1 MSKLPVVYAP
11 MPAPIL
17 EQLALNMPL
26 ITQQTVEFVG
36 REIRRVGL
44 SRAVVGLSGG
54 IDSAVICYLAAL
66 ALGPQNVLAVRMP
79 YRTSSPGSLADAQA
93 VIDALGVQADT
104 VEITP
109 MVEPLFK
116 RFEIGAESRGE
127 RLRRGNIMARQRMI
141 VLYDQSAAFGGLVVG
156 TGNRTEMLLGY
167 STLFGDS
174 AHAIN
179 PIGDLYKCQ
188 VRQLAAHLG
197 VPPSILDK
205 PPSADLWVGQ
215 TDEGELGFTYDQ
227 ADQILHLLFDQRM
240 DPAQVAN
247 QGFELSLVE
256 KIETTVRRNQYK
268 RVMPVICK
276 IGPRTVGRDFRYPRD
291 WGT

>member
-1 MSKLPVVYAP
+1 MNRLPVVTP
-11 MPAPIL
+11 PPPPAIL
-17 EQLALNMPL
+17 DRLALNMPL
-26 ITQQTVEFVG
+26 VTAQMVAFVAE
-36 REIRRVGL
+36 EIRRVGL
-44 SRAVVGLSGG
+44 ERAVVGLSGG
-54 IDSAVICYLAAL
+54 IDSAVSCYVAAQ
-66 ALGPQNVLAVRMP
+66 ALGPENVLAVRMP

-93 VIDALGVQADT
+93 VIDDLGVQADT
-104 VEITP
+104 VEITD
-109 MVEPLFK
+109 MVEPLFE
-116 RFEIGAESRGE
+116 RFGIGTESRAE

-174 AHAIN
+174 AHALN

-188 VRQLAAHLG
+188 VRQVAAHLG
-197 VPPSILDK
+197 VPQSILDK

-215 TDEGELGFTYDQ
+215 TDEQELGFTYDE
-227 ADQILHLLFDQRM
+227 ADQILFLLFDQRLM
-240 DPAQVAN
+240 PRQIAA
-247 QGFELSLVE
+247 QGFDLALVE
-256 KIETTVRRNQYK
+256 RIAETVRRNQYK

>member
-1 MSKLPVVYAP
+1 MPKLPVFSP
-11 MPAPIL
+11 PPPLPLL
-17 EQLALNMPL
+17 EQLALNLPL
-26 ITQQTVEFVG
+26 VTQQMVDFVG
-36 REIRRVGL
+36 LEIRRTGL

-54 IDSAVICYLAAL
+54 IDSAVSCYLAAL
-66 ALGPQNVLAVRMP
+66 ALGPENVLAVRMP
-79 YRTSSPGSLADAQA
+79 YRTSSAGSLSDAQA
-93 VIDALGVQADT
+93 VIDDLGVGAET
-104 VEITP
+104 VEITE
-109 MVEPLFK
+109 MVEPLFQ
-116 RFEIGAESRGE
+116 RFTIGTESRAE

-188 VRQLAAHLG
+188 VRQVAAHLG
-197 VPPSILDK
+197 TPHSILDK

-215 TDEGELGFTYDQ
+215 TDEAELGFTYDE

-240 DPAQVAN
+240 NPAQVAS
-247 QGFELSLVE
+247 QGFELALVQ
-256 KIETTVRRNQYK
+256 KIESTVRRNQYK

>member
-1 MSKLPVVYAP
+1 MNRLPVVIP
-11 MPAPIL
+11 PPPPPIL
-17 EQLALNMPL
+17 ERLVLNMPL
-26 ITQQTVEFVG
+26 VTAQVVDFVA

-44 SRAVVGLSGG
+44 NRAVVGLSGG
-54 IDSAVICYLAAL
+54 IDSAVSCYIAAQ
-66 ALGPQNVLAVRMP
+66 ALGAENVLAVRMP
-79 YRTSSPGSLADAQA
+79 YRTSSAGSLSDAQA
-93 VIDALGVQADT
+93 VIDDLGVQAKT
-104 VEITP
+104 VEITA
-109 MVEPLFK
+109 MVEPLFQH
-116 RFEIGAESRGE
+116 EGIGTESRGE

-197 VPPSILDK
+197 VPRSILDK

-215 TDEGELGFTYDQ
+215 TDEDELGFTYDQ

-240 DPAQVAN
+240 TTAQVAT